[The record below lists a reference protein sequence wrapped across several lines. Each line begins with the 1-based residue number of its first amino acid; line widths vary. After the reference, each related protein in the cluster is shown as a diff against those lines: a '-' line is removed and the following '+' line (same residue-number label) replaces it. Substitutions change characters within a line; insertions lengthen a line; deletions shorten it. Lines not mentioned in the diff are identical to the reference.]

1 MADGDKI
8 KQVFWNIAENAVRA
22 MREGGVL
29 RVSIERMGDD
39 WQVSFADTGT
49 GMTPQQ
55 TEKIFEPFQSN
66 FEGGTGL
73 GLAVVYQIVQAHE
86 GKVWARSKPGQG
98 TTFVLRL
105 RRLDAERSVAVGSSR
120 PWRRSKP
127 SQSHSSGDSLQRPP
141 GQGGRVANILVCD
154 DERSICEMLDI
165 ALRREGHRV
174 ETVNSGQ
181 AAKNKIDGNLYDL
194 IITDI
199 KMPNIDGIEV
209 LKHAHRVSPDS
220 PVILITA
227 VDDYEAAVEAVKAGG
242 ASDYIRKSPG
252 LVDEIKLAI
261 NRVLEKLSLSKQNF
275 ALRRDNAAHNSL
287 DNIIGSSAAMEK
299 LKQTLRTVASTAST
313 VLIHGESGTGKEL
326 VARAVHIC
334 SPRAGEPFVSVNC
347 GAFPETLLESELF
360 GYLKGA
366 FTGANQNKR
375 GLFEVAGG
383 GTIFLDEI
391 SEMTLAMQVKLL
403 RVLQERT
410 VRPVGGTSEIPID
423 VRVIAATNRDLDKA
437 VAENLFREDLYYR
450 LNVIPI
456 RVPNLRERREDI
468 PLLANHFQKKYAAAA
483 GRSILRVNKE
493 SLEAL
498 CGYEWPGNVRQLEN
512 TVERAVALETTE
524 ELHVELP
531 AERPKAR
538 AAAAGVGI
546 SGNMGEVAA
555 GRGAAARGRHGNLR
569 CRHRAH
575 ASADFAGALK
585 RRADEG
591 RRSAGNFLPVVP
603 AFDEEVRAV
612 AASSEPRVP
621 S

>member
-1 MADGDKI
+1 MAN
-8 KQVFWNIAENAVRA
+8 V
-22 MREGGVL
+22 
-29 RVSIERMGDD
+29 
-39 WQVSFADTGT
+39 
-49 GMTPQQ
+49 
-55 TEKIFEPFQSN
+55 
-66 FEGGTGL
+66 
-73 GLAVVYQIVQAHE
+73 
-86 GKVWARSKPGQG
+86 
-98 TTFVLRL
+98 
-105 RRLDAERSVAVGSSR
+105 
-120 PWRRSKP
+120 
-127 SQSHSSGDSLQRPP
+127 
-141 GQGGRVANILVCD
+141 LVCD

-174 ETVNSGQ
+174 ETVQSGQ
-181 AAKNKIDGNLYDL
+181 AAKNKIDGALYDL

-209 LKHAHRVSPDS
+209 LRHAHRVSPDS

-261 NRVLEKLSLSKQNF
+261 NRVLEKSHLSKQNF
-275 ALRRDNAAHNSL
+275 ALRRDAASHNSL
-287 DNIIGSSAAMEK
+287 DNIIGSSPAMEK
-299 LKQTLRTVASTAST
+299 LKQTLRTVATTAST

-334 SPRAGEPFVSVNC
+334 SPRASEPFVSVNC

-403 RVLQERT
+403 RVLQERS

-423 VRVIAATNRDLDKA
+423 VRVIAATNRDLDRA
-437 VAENLFREDLYYR
+437 VADNLFREDLYYR

-468 PLLANHFQKKYAAAA
+468 LLLANHFLKKYAAAA
-483 GRSILRVNKE
+483 NRSILRVNKD
-493 SLEAL
+493 SLDAL

-512 TVERAVALETTE
+512 TVERAVALEMTD

-531 AERPKAR
+531 MERPKAR
-538 AAAAGVGI
+538 AAAAGVGGSGI
-546 SGNMGEVAA
+546 SEVAP
-555 GRGAAARGRHGNLR
+555 GAVLPEGVGMEGYVASIERTLLQSALDRSNGVQTKAADLLSISYRSFRHLMKKYE
-569 CRHRAH
+569 
-575 ASADFAGALK
+575 L
-585 RRADEG
+585 
-591 RRSAGNFLPVVP
+591 
-603 AFDEEVRAV
+603 
-612 AASSEPRVP
+612 
-621 S
+621 

>member
-1 MADGDKI
+1 
-8 KQVFWNIAENAVRA
+8 
-22 MREGGVL
+22 VL
-29 RVSIERMGDD
+29 N
-39 WQVSFADTGT
+39 W
-49 GMTPQQ
+49 
-55 TEKIFEPFQSN
+55 
-66 FEGGTGL
+66 
-73 GLAVVYQIVQAHE
+73 
-86 GKVWARSKPGQG
+86 
-98 TTFVLRL
+98 LRL
-105 RRLDAERSVAVGSSR
+105 PR
-120 PWRRSKP
+120 K
-127 SQSHSSGDSLQRPP
+127 GD
-141 GQGGRVANILVCD
+141 GVANILVCD

-174 ETVNSGQ
+174 ETVQSGQ
-181 AAKNKIDGNLYDL
+181 AAKNKIDGNLFDL

-209 LKHAHRVSPDS
+209 LRHAHRVSPDS

-275 ALRRDNAAHNSL
+275 ALRRDAASHNSL
-287 DNIIGSSAAMEK
+287 DNIIGSGPAMEK
-299 LKQTLRTVASTAST
+299 LKQTVRTVASTAST

-334 SPRAGEPFVSVNC
+334 SPRATEPFVSVNC
-347 GAFPETLLESELF
+347 GAFPESLLESELF

-410 VRPVGGTSEIPID
+410 VRPVGGTSEISID
-423 VRVIAATNRDLDKA
+423 VRVVAATNRDLDKA

-468 PLLANHFQKKYAAAA
+468 LLLANHFLKKYAAAA
-483 GRSILRVNKE
+483 NRSILRVNKD
-493 SLEAL
+493 SLDAL
-498 CGYEWPGNVRQLEN
+498 CDYEWPGNVRQLEN
-512 TVERAVALETTE
+512 TVERAVALEMSD

-538 AAAAGVGI
+538 AAAAGAGVVGGVSEIAAGAVLPEGVGMEVYVANIERSLLQNALEHSSGVQTKAADLLGI
-546 SGNMGEVAA
+546 SY
-555 GRGAAARGRHGNLR
+555 RSFRHLMKKYE
-569 CRHRAH
+569 
-575 ASADFAGALK
+575 L
-585 RRADEG
+585 
-591 RRSAGNFLPVVP
+591 
-603 AFDEEVRAV
+603 
-612 AASSEPRVP
+612 
-621 S
+621 

>member
-1 MADGDKI
+1 
-8 KQVFWNIAENAVRA
+8 
-22 MREGGVL
+22 
-29 RVSIERMGDD
+29 
-39 WQVSFADTGT
+39 
-49 GMTPQQ
+49 
-55 TEKIFEPFQSN
+55 
-66 FEGGTGL
+66 
-73 GLAVVYQIVQAHE
+73 
-86 GKVWARSKPGQG
+86 
-98 TTFVLRL
+98 
-105 RRLDAERSVAVGSSR
+105 
-120 PWRRSKP
+120 
-127 SQSHSSGDSLQRPP
+127 
-141 GQGGRVANILVCD
+141 VANILVCD

-174 ETVNSGQ
+174 ETVQSGQ
-181 AAKNKIDGNLYDL
+181 AAKNKIDGALYDL

-209 LKHAHRVSPDS
+209 LRHAHRVSPDS

-252 LVDEIKLAI
+252 LVDEIKLTI

-275 ALRRDNAAHNSL
+275 ALRRDAASHNSL
-287 DNIIGSSAAMEK
+287 DNIIGSSAAMER
-299 LKQTLRTVASTAST
+299 LKQTVRTVASTAST

-334 SPRAGEPFVSVNC
+334 SPRATEPFVSVNC

-410 VRPVGGTSEIPID
+410 VRPVGATNEIPID

-468 PLLANHFQKKYAAAA
+468 QLLANHFLKKYAAAA
-483 GRSILRVNKE
+483 NRSILRVNKN
-493 SLEAL
+493 SLDAL
-498 CGYEWPGNVRQLEN
+498 CDYEWPGNVRQLEN
-512 TVERAVALETTE
+512 TVERAVALETTQS
-524 ELHVELP
+524 P
-531 AERPKAR
+531 
-538 AAAAGVGI
+538 
-546 SGNMGEVAA
+546 
-555 GRGAAARGRHGNLR
+555 RG
-569 CRHRAH
+569 
-575 ASADFAGALK
+575 
-585 RRADEG
+585 G
-591 RRSAGNFLPVVP
+591 RRCGRFWRL
-603 AFDEEVRAV
+603 
-612 AASSEPRVP
+612 
-621 S
+621 

>member
-1 MADGDKI
+1 MALRNSPKLLQKGGD
-8 KQVFWNIAENAVRA
+8 
-22 MREGGVL
+22 M
-29 RVSIERMGDD
+29 
-39 WQVSFADTGT
+39 
-49 GMTPQQ
+49 
-55 TEKIFEPFQSN
+55 
-66 FEGGTGL
+66 
-73 GLAVVYQIVQAHE
+73 
-86 GKVWARSKPGQG
+86 
-98 TTFVLRL
+98 
-105 RRLDAERSVAVGSSR
+105 
-120 PWRRSKP
+120 
-127 SQSHSSGDSLQRPP
+127 
-141 GQGGRVANILVCD
+141 ANVLVCD

-174 ETVNSGQ
+174 ETVQSGQ
-181 AAKNKIDGNLYDL
+181 AAKNKIDGALYDL

-209 LKHAHRVSPDS
+209 LRHAHRVSPDS

-261 NRVLEKLSLSKQNF
+261 NRVLEKAILSKQNF
-275 ALRRDNAAHNSL
+275 ALRRDAASHNSL
-287 DNIIGSSAAMEK
+287 DNIVGSSAAMEK
-299 LKQTLRTVASTAST
+299 LKQTVRTVASTAST

-334 SPRAGEPFVSVNC
+334 SPRATEAFVSVNC

-375 GLFEVAGG
+375 GLFEVASG
-383 GTIFLDEI
+383 GTLFLDEI

-410 VRPVGGTSEIPID
+410 VRPVGGTSEIPVD

-468 PLLANHFQKKYAAAA
+468 PLLANHFLKKYAAAA
-483 GRSILRVNKE
+483 SRSILRVNKE
-493 SLEAL
+493 SLQAL

-512 TVERAVALETTE
+512 TVERAVALEMTD

-531 AERPKAR
+531 AEKPKVR
-538 AAAAGVGI
+538 AAAAGAGVSGTPFDVPVGAVLPEGVGMEGYVAGIERGLLQNALDHSNGVQTKAADLLRI
-546 SGNMGEVAA
+546 SY
-555 GRGAAARGRHGNLR
+555 RSFRHLMKKYE
-569 CRHRAH
+569 
-575 ASADFAGALK
+575 L
-585 RRADEG
+585 
-591 RRSAGNFLPVVP
+591 
-603 AFDEEVRAV
+603 
-612 AASSEPRVP
+612 
-621 S
+621 